1 MMPRESA
8 PELLACPIEWKHLDG
23 VAELE
28 RLCFGEPWSIHALE
42 LLLTPEAT
50 GAVCLLEGRVVAYG
64 GMLFAPG
71 EGQITNVAVHPD
83 FRRRGCAGAVLRA
96 LIAEASERED
106 CEQISLEVRESNGA
120 AIALYRQN
128 GFLTV
133 GRRRRF
139 YRNPVEDALVM
150 IKNLGE
156 DTPDPVP

>member
-1 MMPRESA
+1 MPQGSV
-8 PELLACPIEWKHLDG
+8 PELLTLPMGREHLEA

-28 RLCFGEPWSIHALE
+28 RLCFREPWSARALE
-42 LLLTPEAT
+42 LLLGEDAT
-50 GAVCLLEGRVVAYG
+50 GAVSIADGRVVAYG
-64 GMLFAPG
+64 GMMFAPG

-96 LIAEASERED
+96 LTLVALKRED
-106 CEQISLEVRESNGA
+106 CQQISLEVRESNGA
-120 AIALYRQN
+120 AIALYQQN

-139 YRNPVEDALVM
+139 YRNPAEDGLVM

-156 DTPDPVP
+156 DAPDPVP